1 MKTGNISGKAGYTLI
16 EVLVSLAL
24 VAILVGALGAIFQTS
39 FKGANL
45 VEMRNS
51 AANLNLSWQQ
61 NLTKP
66 EICEKN
72 FKNMTFSATGE
83 STAVAFVDLA
93 DKPLLAPGVKSP
105 VNDLLVQSVQTKI
118 RPKNWELFEAAKAGL
133 GTNNYI
139 VNIDIAIE
147 LERQKDQIS
156 SKSNSLEVSVP
167 VYLNSAGVVVG
178 CLSSPGAMVANAQQ
192 VACEQLG
199 GVFDATIPQCN
210 FKQDCTAL
218 PADAAVS
225 KECFDLLTGGLEDQ
239 LKGLT
244 TPPKA
249 AVVKGLQGTIKDC
262 LASSQGAVIA
272 AGKTTCVLGST
283 NFSATPTE
291 FSYTEGA
298 TNYTLSDPVLAKY
311 LFELV
316 EKYQADGLM
325 KITVGK

>member
-1 MKTGNISGKAGYTLI
+1 MGNISGKSGYTLI

-61 NLTKP
+61 SLTNP

-72 FKNMTFSATGE
+72 FKNMSFSETGNTSAE
-83 STAVAFVDLA
+83 KFVDMGN
-93 DKPLLAPGVKSP
+93 KPLLAPGIKSP
-105 VNDLLVQSVQTKI
+105 VNDLLVQTVQ
-118 RPKNWELFEAAKAGL
+118 AKVREEDWKHFKDAQSGL

-139 VNIDIAIE
+139 ANIDIQIE
-147 LERQKDQIS
+147 LERQKEQIS
-156 SKSNSLEVSVP
+156 SRSNSLAVSVP
-167 VYLNSAGVVVG
+167 VYLNAAGVVVG
-178 CLSSPGAMVANAQQ
+178 CLSSQADMVANAQQ

-199 GVFDATIPQCN
+199 GVFDIATSQCN
-210 FKQDCTAL
+210 FKQDCASI
-218 PADAAVS
+218 PANSAVS
-225 KECFDLLTGGLEDQ
+225 KECFDKLTAGLSDQ
-239 LKGLT
+239 LKDLNS
-244 TPPKA
+244 TPTA

-262 LASSQGAVIA
+262 LANSQGAVVA
-272 AGKTTCVLGST
+272 TDKTTCQLGST

-291 FSYTEGA
+291 FSYTQGA

-316 EKYQADGLM
+316 IKYQTDGLM
-325 KITVGK
+325 KITVGAK